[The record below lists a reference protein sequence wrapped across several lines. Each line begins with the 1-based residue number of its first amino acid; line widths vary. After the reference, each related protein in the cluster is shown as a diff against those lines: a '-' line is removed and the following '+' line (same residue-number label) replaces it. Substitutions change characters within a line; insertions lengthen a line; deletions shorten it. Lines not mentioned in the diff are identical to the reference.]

1 MSCSATC
8 NCEEKQIMAQS
19 TYTGDYRFDT
29 TPSANPTP
37 NINDK
42 NNDDK
47 VNPPWWLIAAGVVVL
62 VKVLK

>member
-1 MSCSATC
+1 MSCTATC

-37 NINDK
+37 NNNDK
-42 NNDDK
+42 NNDD
-47 VNPPWWLIAAGVVVL
+47 
-62 VKVLK
+62 

>member
-1 MSCSATC
+1 
-8 NCEEKQIMAQS
+8 MAQS

-37 NINDK
+37 NINQ
-42 NNDDK
+42 NDQDNK
-47 VNPPWWLIAAGVVVL
+47 ANPPWWLIAAGVVVL